1 MRRNRVECSIG
12 AVCPGKPVVFKS
24 GRFEGKNWIH
34 HPAPRHHQTL
44 TDRRPNI
51 SESSP
56 FPELLQLR
64 IGEKKRRDLDGCAES
79 SSGPHKPQVIQ
90 RRPSPHRHAAVQA
103 GRAAAVT
110 RAQPLC
116 PAAALAGPRRGPFS
130 GKNAG
135 RARTRA
141 RHLDGG
147 GPSRRRS
154 GSGDGRAAESVPI
167 CAAAR
172 AGLLLQR

>member
-1 MRRNRVECSIG
+1 M
-12 AVCPGKPVVFKS
+12 VFKS

-44 TDRRPNI
+44 TDRSQTFRNRLHSRSRCSFE
-51 SESSP
+51 SE
-56 FPELLQLR
+56 R
-64 IGEKKRRDLDGCAES
+64 KCGATWMD
-79 SSGPHKPQVIQ
+79 V
-90 RRPSPHRHAAVQA
+90 PSPHLAHISPRSYSADPPHTVMPRCRQAAVQQSSA
-103 GRAAAVT
+103 LSR
-110 RAQPLC
+110 LC